1 MCCLWVFRT
10 IMTELSSYDRG
21 HMACKPK
28 IFTIWTFKKKKS
40 ADICFKLLN
49 LGTVCY
55 ETVYNLKKKKNPP
68 SFEWDLRE
76 L

>member
-1 MCCLWVFRT
+1 
-10 IMTELSSYDRG
+10 MTELSSYDRG

-28 IFTIWTFKKKKS
+28 IFTVWTFKKKKS

-55 ETVYNLKKKKNPP
+55 ETVYNLKKKKILPVLNGT
-68 SFEWDLRE
+68 SENCSTA
-76 L
+76 